1 LGIPHFQT
9 PTGTGTVWLQFAH
22 LWTGTPQKNAAA
34 LEDLPTN
41 HNQLMVAMG
50 STRIEG
56 YSTAKFDDTGGYPI
70 NLGNKAHLQSS
81 YSMLLSGLARK
92 ECANLKRMK
101 SCFKEPLEIYQIAN
115 WRIIN
120 SSYILVGNS
129 SN

>member
-1 LGIPHFQT
+1 MIYFKFNSQISGLDFTKIFNVFGGVLKFEKNSLGWE
-9 PTGTGTVWLQFAH
+9 VVNSVLV
-22 LWTGTPQKNAAA
+22 
-34 LEDLPTN
+34 E
-41 HNQLMVAMG
+41 
-50 STRIEG
+50 
-56 YSTAKFDDTGGYPI
+56 
-70 NLGNKAHLQSS
+70 AHLQSS